1 MNNEAGVIDV
11 ERVRQM
17 IATSEIKTVRV
28 TFVDN
33 SGVTRAR
40 NVTAG
45 MFLKQGLEEGI
56 GYPSAM
62 LFEQF

>member
-1 MNNEAGVIDV
+1 MSDEAGVMDA

-17 IATSEIKTVRV
+17 ISTNEIRTVRV
-28 TFVDN
+28 TVVGN

-45 MFLKQGLEEGI
+45 MFLSQGLEDGI
-56 GYPSAM
+56 GYP
-62 LFEQF
+62 